1 MVESVDEFFELY
13 AACYSDGDLQGI
25 ASLCLTPFVA
35 VRKGEVMVMPDRGE
49 VLEPFRR
56 RDRRVPSGVARE
68 KIGRLARSRP
78 RHSVSTPH
86 SQRSTG
92 MRSTTAGNVVRDTS
106 TSYQLIRTPDGWRL
120 LSYTNHF

>member
-49 VLEPFRR
+49 VLSHFAGAIDAYRR
-56 RDRRVPSGVARE
+56 ASHARKWSPSEIETKALGE
-68 KIGRLARSRP
+68 
-78 RHSVSTPH
+78 HSAFATVH
-86 SQRSTG
+86 WN
-92 MRSTTAGNVVRDTS
+92 ALDDEGNVVRDTS